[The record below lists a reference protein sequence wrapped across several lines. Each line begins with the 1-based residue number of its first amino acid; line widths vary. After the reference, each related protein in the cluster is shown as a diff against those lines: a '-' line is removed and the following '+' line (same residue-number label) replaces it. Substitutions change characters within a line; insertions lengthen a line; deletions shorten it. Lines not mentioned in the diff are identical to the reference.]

1 MFTIPYLT
9 PGLAIALASSLA
21 LNTYQYQSHSN
32 YKLEV
37 ENANI
42 KAEADSKDRT
52 IAKFKEQTAIQ
63 VESFQREA
71 TAKLAA
77 DAALSARD
85 RVRGQLNSLKARLP
99 TLTNAQCQSVAD
111 TQGGLFGA
119 CQERYRILGEDTNRL
134 RNIAENCERQ
144 ADSLTK

>member
-37 ENANI
+37 ENANL
-42 KAEADSKDRT
+42 KAESDSKDRT
-52 IAKFKEQTAIQ
+52 IEKFKEQTAIQ
-63 VESFQREA
+63 VESFEREA
-71 TAKLAA
+71 TARLSA

-99 TLTNAQCQSVAD
+99 SLTITQCQGVAD
-111 TQGGLFGA
+111 TYGGLLGT
-119 CQERYRILGEDTNRL
+119 CQERYRVLGEDANRL
-134 RNIAENCERQ
+134 RNIAQTCEGE
-144 ADSLTK
+144 ADSLSK

>member
-9 PGLAIALASSLA
+9 PGLAIALASSVS
-21 LNTYQYQSHSN
+21 LNVYQYQSHSN

-52 IAKFKEQTAIQ
+52 ITKFKEQTAIQ

-99 TLTNAQCQSVAD
+99 TLTNAQCQGVAD
-111 TQGGLFGA
+111 TYGGLLGT
-119 CQERYRILGEDTNRL
+119 CQERYRILGEDSNRL

-144 ADSLTK
+144 ADSISK